1 MTYQEILES
10 DKDVLTPQDVCKV
23 LRCDSYAISLT
34 AYSKPET
41 LGFPVCVLQGTK
53 QRTVKIPR
61 RAFINWME
69 GKMSES

>member
-10 DKDVLTPQDVCKV
+10 EKEVLTPQDVCKV

-41 LGFPVCVLQGTK
+41 LGFPVCVIHGEK

-69 GKMSES
+69 GRKSES